1 MSNEITTAI
10 KGQGYNNVQER
21 NTTISRSSEEA
32 QYQPVKLEEAIG
44 VGRMSRAGSAKKKK
58 NSHEELS
65 NRLLSNQSAVIE
77 RRNRNARQYFPKRKE
92 NPNNAFAERRD
103 NVDTFP

>member
-58 NSHEELS
+58 KILTSY
-65 NRLLSNQSAVIE
+65 QTG
-77 RRNRNARQYFPKRKE
+77 YFPTR
-92 NPNNAFAERRD
+92 AML
-103 NVDTFP
+103 